1 MTVYIFFKRNNQR
14 FTKIKEVNDIK
25 ETTDK
30 FLLNHNGTITQVP
43 KQSFKIVVY
52 GR

>member
-14 FTKIKEVNDIK
+14 FTKIKNVNDIK
-25 ETTDK
+25 ETTDM
-30 FLLNHNGTITQVP
+30 FILSHDNTVTNVP
-43 KQSFKIVVY
+43 KKSFKIVVY